1 MAQGTTADTSDKIDA
16 DELNRAEE
24 LLISS
29 GKSMT
34 HDEIRAM
41 LQREGVSQPVVEH
54 VVSGVI
60 PRLVKVKSGT
70 TISWE

>member
-1 MAQGTTADTSDKIDA
+1 MAQTEKIDTA
-16 DELNRAEE
+16 ELNRAEE

-34 HDEIRAM
+34 HDEIRQM

-54 VVSGVI
+54 VISGGVI
-60 PRLVKVKSGT
+60 PDLKKVKSGT

>member
-1 MAQGTTADTSDKIDA
+1 MAKDTTADKIDTA
-16 DELNRAEE
+16 ELNRAEE

-34 HDEIRAM
+34 HDEIRSM
-41 LQREGVSQPVVEH
+41 LQREGVSQPVIEH
-54 VVSGVI
+54 VVSGVV
-60 PRLVKVKSGT
+60 PRLTKVKSGT